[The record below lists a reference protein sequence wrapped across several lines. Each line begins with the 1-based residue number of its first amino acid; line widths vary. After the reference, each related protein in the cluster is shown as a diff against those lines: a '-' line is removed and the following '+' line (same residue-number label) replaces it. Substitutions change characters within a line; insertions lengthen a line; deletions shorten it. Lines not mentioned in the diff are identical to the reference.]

1 MKIDSLAWNEEWIDR
16 INWSNQKKEKKVRKV
31 EEMSRMI
38 KEWELKVQLWKKKDM
53 IGVNVKY
60 DNEEMMKR
68 QKLVRKKEEGK
79 EKRKKSQFD
88 VVWINQ

>member
-1 MKIDSLAWNEEWIDR
+1 MDLNEEWIDR

-38 KEWELKVQLWKKKDM
+38 KEWELKVQLRKKKDM

-68 QKLVRKKEEGK
+68 EKLVRKKEEGK

>member
-1 MKIDSLAWNEEWIDR
+1 
-16 INWSNQKKEKKVRKV
+16 
-31 EEMSRMI
+31 
-38 KEWELKVQLWKKKDM
+38 M

>member
-1 MKIDSLAWNEEWIDR
+1 MDLNEEWIDR

-53 IGVNVKY
+53 IGVNIKY

>member
-1 MKIDSLAWNEEWIDR
+1 MDLNEEWIDR

-68 QKLVRKKEEGK
+68 LKLVRKKEEGK

>member
-1 MKIDSLAWNEEWIDR
+1 MDLNEEWIDR

>member
-1 MKIDSLAWNEEWIDR
+1 MDLNEEWIDR

-38 KEWELKVQLWKKKDM
+38 KEWELKVQMWKKKDM

>member
-1 MKIDSLAWNEEWIDR
+1 MDSNEEWIDR

>member
-1 MKIDSLAWNEEWIDR
+1 
-16 INWSNQKKEKKVRKV
+16 
-31 EEMSRMI
+31 MS
-38 KEWELKVQLWKKKDM
+38 
-53 IGVNVKY
+53 GVNVKY

-88 VVWINQ
+88 VV

>member
-1 MKIDSLAWNEEWIDR
+1 MDLNEEWIDR
-16 INWSNQKKEKKVRKV
+16 INWSNQKKEKKVRKI

-38 KEWELKVQLWKKKDM
+38 KEWELKVQMWKKKDM

>member
-1 MKIDSLAWNEEWIDR
+1 MDLNEEWIDR

-38 KEWELKVQLWKKKDM
+38 KEWELKVQLRKKKDM

>member
-1 MKIDSLAWNEEWIDR
+1 MDLNEEWIDR
-16 INWSNQKKEKKVRKV
+16 INWSNQKKEKKVRKI

-38 KEWELKVQLWKKKDM
+38 KEWELKVQMWKKKDM

-68 QKLVRKKEEGK
+68 LKLVRKKEEGK

>member
-1 MKIDSLAWNEEWIDR
+1 MRKKRDKIAVSEE
-16 INWSNQKKEKKVRKV
+16 
-31 EEMSRMI
+31 
-38 KEWELKVQLWKKKDM
+38 
-53 IGVNVKY
+53 Y

-88 VVWINQ
+88 VV

>member
-1 MKIDSLAWNEEWIDR
+1 MDLNEEWIDR
-16 INWSNQKKEKKVRKV
+16 INWSNQKKEKKVKKV

-38 KEWELKVQLWKKKDM
+38 KEWELKVQLWEKKDM

>member
-1 MKIDSLAWNEEWIDR
+1 MDLNEEWIDR

-68 QKLVRKKEEGK
+68 QKLERKKEEGK